1 MKKKYL
7 WLSVSII
14 AYLYVCI
21 LTFQIGKNYM
31 GILLYGDMSMIIKEL
46 IPTILNLIV
55 CWFGHYSS
63 TTLGKKLLKEIV
75 DEKRKDK

>member
-1 MKKKYL
+1 
-7 WLSVSII
+7 
-14 AYLYVCI
+14 
-21 LTFQIGKNYM
+21 M